1 MPTSCSTTRRSST
14 ACSSQ
19 ARDGRRKP
27 RSPRWRAPGPGSAS
41 TSRVRR
47 LSSTLDRIDRRGYG
61 AYKDLSGSHDFGPF
75 VLFVDRVQRDPFAP
89 PSLIRIRTKV
99 NPFDRDLFANPVR
112 RVAFEDFLTRSVE
125 RGIRRVVRGNRGS
138 GGSGRVEIQRT
149 SQVVLPRTS
158 IVVEPGSIEAR
169 MAVGLPAQGRSVDA
183 RAAKKVLLEELP
195 EVVRRGL
202 IPALEG
208 DVDVERARLHVES
221 VEDADY
227 LRGLLPELGL
237 MAFVA
242 DGAVL
247 PRESGA
253 SDRPLGDGAV
263 PFMSSEEYRVEV
275 DLPNRGTISGMGV
288 PGGITLVAGGGF
300 HGKSTLLL
308 ALSWGVYDHVPGDG
322 RELVVARGDAVK
334 IRAEDGRSVTGVDI
348 SAMIGQLTG
357 GATTENFSTS
367 NASGSTSQAANIA
380 EAVEAGTSLLL
391 VDEDTSATNF
401 MIRDER
407 MRELVKSEPI
417 SPFIDLVRPLH
428 RSLGISTVVVV
439 GGVGD
444 YLDVADRVIL
454 LEDYAPSD
462 ATPRSREVKEMFPP
476 RAPLTPREVRSP
488 RKRVADPSPINLRR
502 GKRQTARSKGL
513 HTIELGRERVDL
525 TYLEQL
531 AEAGQT
537 EAVARIVGEWVAAG
551 KVRDMRDLLTEAL
564 ASVAQNGLDSLGGF
578 RGHPGEMSLPR
589 TQELAA
595 AMNRIRALRARPGT

>member
-1 MPTSCSTTRRSST
+1 MQRL
-14 ACSSQ
+14 
-19 ARDGRRKP
+19 
-27 RSPRWRAPGPGSAS
+27 RA
-41 TSRVRR
+41 
-47 LSSTLDRIDRRGYG
+47 TLERIDRKGYA
-61 AYKDLSGSHDFGPF
+61 AYRELSGSHDFGSF
-75 VLFVDRVQRDPFAP
+75 TLTVDRVQRDPFAP
-89 PSLIRIRTKV
+89 PSLIRVRTKE
-99 NPFDRDLFANPVR
+99 NAFDSDLFENPVR
-112 RVAFEDFLTRSVE
+112 RIAFEDFLTRSVE
-125 RGIRRVVRGNRGS
+125 RVIRRVVRGNRGS

-149 SQVVLPRTS
+149 SQIVLPRTS
-158 IVVEPGSIEAR
+158 MVAAPDYAEAR
-169 MAVGLPAQGRSVDA
+169 MAVDLPARGRSVDA
-183 RAAKKVLLEELP
+183 RAAKTVLLEELP
-195 EVVRRGL
+195 EVVRRSL
-202 IPALEG
+202 FPAPQG
-208 DVDVERARLHVES
+208 GVDRENARLHVEA
-221 VEDADY
+221 VEDANF
-227 LRGLLPELGL
+227 LRGRLPELGL

-247 PRESGA
+247 PRERGT

-263 PFMSSEEYRVEV
+263 PFMSPEEYRVEV

-348 SAMIGQLTG
+348 SAMIGQLPG
-357 GATTENFSTS
+357 GRTTENFSTS

-454 LEDYAPSD
+454 LEDYRPSD
-462 ATPRSREVKEMFPP
+462 ATARSREVTEKFPP
-476 RAPLTPREVRSP
+476 RAPLAPREVHP
-488 RKRVADPSPINLRR
+488 PHERVIDPSSVDLRR
-502 GKRQTARSKGL
+502 GKRQAARGRGL
-513 HTIELGRERVDL
+513 QAIELGRERVDL
-525 TYLEQL
+525 SYIEQL

-537 EAVARIVGEWVAAG
+537 EAVARIIGEWAAAG
-551 KVRDMRDLLTEAL
+551 EVRRMRDLLTEAIT
-564 ASVAQNGLDSLGGF
+564 SVTENGLDSLGSF

-589 TQELAA
+589 AQELAA
-595 AMNRIRALRARPGT
+595 AINRVRPLRASPNA

>member
-1 MPTSCSTTRRSST
+1 M
-14 ACSSQ
+14 
-19 ARDGRRKP
+19 
-27 RSPRWRAPGPGSAS
+27 
-41 TSRVRR
+41 RR
-47 LSSTLDRIDRRGYG
+47 LSSTLDHIDRRGYG

-158 IVVEPGSIEAR
+158 IVVEPGYIEAR
-169 MAVGLPAQGRSVDA
+169 MAVGLPARGRSVDA

-202 IPALEG
+202 IPAPEG
-208 DVDVERARLHVES
+208 GVDVERARLHVET

-227 LRGLLPELGL
+227 LRGLLPGLGL
-237 MAFVA
+237 VAFVA

-253 SDRPLGDGAV
+253 SDRPLKDGAI
-263 PFMSSEEYRVEV
+263 PFGSPVEYRVEV
-275 DLPNRGTISGMGV
+275 ELPNGGFVSGTGV
-288 PGGITLVAGGGF
+288 PEGVTLVAGGGF
-300 HGKSTLLL
+300 HGKSTLLS

-322 RELVVARGDAVK
+322 RELVVAREDAVK
-334 IRAEDGRSVTGVDI
+334 VRAEDGRSVSGVDI
-348 SAMIGQLTG
+348 SAMIGELPG
-357 GATTENFSTS
+357 GRSTKDFSTP

-380 EAVEAGTSLLL
+380 EAVEVRTSLLL

-407 MRELVKSEPI
+407 MRELVRREPI

-428 RSLGISTVVVV
+428 RSLGVSTVVVV

-462 ATPRSREVKEMFPP
+462 ATPRSREVTRKFPP
-476 RAPLTPREVRSP
+476 HAPLAEREVFEPRERAIDTSSI
-488 RKRVADPSPINLRR
+488 DLRR
-502 GKRQTARSKGL
+502 GKRQTARGRGL
-513 HTIELGRERVDL
+513 HTIELGSERIDL
-525 TYLEQL
+525 SYLEQF

-537 EAVARIVGEWVAAG
+537 EAVARIIREWAAAG
-551 KVRDMRDLLTEAL
+551 EVRGVGQLVREAL
-564 ASVAQNGLDSLGGF
+564 ASVSEKGLDSLGTH

-589 TQELAA
+589 AQELAA
-595 AMNRIRALRARPGT
+595 AINRVRPLRAAPKT

>member
-1 MPTSCSTTRRSST
+1 
-14 ACSSQ
+14 
-19 ARDGRRKP
+19 
-27 RSPRWRAPGPGSAS
+27 
-41 TSRVRR
+41 VRR

-158 IVVEPGSIEAR
+158 IVVEPGYIEAR
-169 MAVGLPAQGRSVDA
+169 MAVGLPARGRSVDA

-202 IPALEG
+202 IPAPEG
-208 DVDVERARLHVES
+208 GVDVERARLHVET

-227 LRGLLPELGL
+227 LRGLLPGLGL
-237 MAFVA
+237 VAFVA

-253 SDRPLGDGAV
+253 SDRPLKDGAI
-263 PFMSSEEYRVEV
+263 PFGSPVEYRVEV
-275 DLPNRGTISGMGV
+275 ELPNGGFVSGTGV
-288 PGGITLVAGGGF
+288 PEGVTLVAGGGF
-300 HGKSTLLL
+300 HGKSTLLS

-322 RELVVARGDAVK
+322 RELVVAREDAVK
-334 IRAEDGRSVTGVDI
+334 VRAEDGRSVSGVDI
-348 SAMIGQLTG
+348 SAMIGELPG
-357 GATTENFSTS
+357 GRSTKDFSTP

-380 EAVEAGTSLLL
+380 EAVEVGTSLLL

-407 MRELVKSEPI
+407 MRELVRREPI

-428 RSLGISTVVVV
+428 RSLGVSTVVVV

-462 ATPRSREVKEMFPP
+462 ATPRSREVTRKFPP
-476 RAPLTPREVRSP
+476 HAPLAEREVFEPRERAIDTSSI
-488 RKRVADPSPINLRR
+488 DLRR
-502 GKRQTARSKGL
+502 GKRQTARGRGL
-513 HTIELGRERVDL
+513 HTIELGSERIDL
-525 TYLEQL
+525 SYLEQF

-537 EAVARIVGEWVAAG
+537 EAVARIIREWAAAG
-551 KVRDMRDLLTEAL
+551 EVRGVGQLVREAL
-564 ASVAQNGLDSLGGF
+564 ASVSEKGLDSLGTH

-589 TQELAA
+589 AQELAA
-595 AMNRIRALRARPGT
+595 AINRVRPLRAAPKT